1 MNYRQ
6 NKKYYLKVVLTQF
19 YSVSYYMVMVT
30 LLFCLSCSRF
40 ESVRDPHT
48 LYVHLSAEPGHLNP
62 ITSTEAIASS
72 INTYIYET
80 LLDRDYDTLELKP
93 LLASHWEISP
103 DKLHYRFY
111 LKKNI
116 RWSDGKPF
124 TADDIVYSFHV
135 IKDPAVANAPLKVYY
150 IDVVSVKKISPYI
163 VEFTYSRPYFLA
175 LEICG
180 SIPVVPKHIFDDG
193 TDFNTHKNNRHPI
206 GTGPYI
212 FSKWETGKRIEL
224 ELNPLYW
231 GNKPDIKKVIYK
243 VIPEPSVA
251 LQMLKKGELDV
262 MSLRPIQW
270 VRQTDSQHFKES
282 FYRFTY
288 YQPYYSYIGW
298 NAKNPLFNNKN
309 VRKALTMLINRQAIL
324 DSLLFGLGTVV
335 TGPFYIYDKY
345 YNHAVQP
352 LPYDP
357 EKAKELLNNAGWVD
371 SDGDG
376 ILDSGGKKF
385 SFTFTIASASKFAE
399 RLATILKEDFAKV
412 GIQMEINRYEWA
424 VFVNKIDKRDFDAV
438 TLGWSLSWEGDPYQL
453 WHSSQVK
460 AGSNFCYFINREADE
475 IIEKARK
482 EFDVN
487 KRIVLYHRFHEIIHD
502 EQPYTFL
509 YCTPALVAVSKRFTN
524 VIVHKRGLNYAEW
537 KVTGN

>member
-19 YSVSYYMVMVT
+19 YSVPYYMVMVA
-30 LLFCLSCSRF
+30 LLFCFSCSRF
-40 ESVRDPHT
+40 EWVRDPYT

-93 LLASHWEISP
+93 LLASKWEISS

-135 IKDPAVANAPLKVYY
+135 IKDPKVANAPLKVYY

-224 ELNPLYW
+224 EINPLYW
-231 GNKPDIKKVIYK
+231 GNKPDIKKVVYK

-251 LQMLKKGELDV
+251 LQMLKKGEVDV

-270 VRQTDSQHFKES
+270 VRQTDSQHFKEA
-282 FYRFTY
+282 FYKFMY
-288 YQPYYSYIGW
+288 YQPYYNYIGW
-298 NAKNPLFNNKN
+298 NAKNPLFNDKN

-345 YNHAVQP
+345 YNHDIQP
-352 LPYDP
+352 LPYDT
-357 EKAKELLNNAGWVD
+357 EKAKELLNSAGWVD

-376 ILDSGGKKF
+376 ILDKGGTKF

-412 GIQMEINRYEWA
+412 GIQMDINRYEWA

-453 WHSSQVK
+453 WHSSEVK
-460 AGSNFCYFINREADE
+460 AGSNFCYFINREADA

-487 KRIVLYHRFHEIIHD
+487 KRIALYRRFHEIIHD

-524 VIVHKRGLNYAEW
+524 VVVHKRGLNYVEW
-537 KVTGN
+537 KVADN